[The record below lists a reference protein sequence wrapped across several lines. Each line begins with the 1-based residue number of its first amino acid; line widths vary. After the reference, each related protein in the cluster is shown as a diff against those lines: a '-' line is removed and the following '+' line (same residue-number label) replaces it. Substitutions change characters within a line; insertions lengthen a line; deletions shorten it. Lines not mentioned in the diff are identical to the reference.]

1 MKTYMK
7 YIKPYWPYFLLAPLL
22 MLIEV
27 AGDVVLPSLFAN
39 IINIG
44 AANQDVSYIV
54 QTSGIMI
61 GIVVVMIIGGVGAA
75 YFATKASVYFS
86 SDLRQDLFNKIQEF
100 SFANIDTFST
110 GSLITRLLNDVTQLQ
125 NVVMMSLR
133 LAFRAPAML
142 IGSLFMAFMMDA
154 QLALILL
161 IAMPVLVIGISFVLK
176 AAMPRFTKLQK
187 CLDNVNVTLQEALTN
202 IRVIK
207 SFVREDYEEKKFQEV
222 NNNLKD
228 SSLNA
233 YKLVIVQMPLMA
245 LFMNACTLAVVWFGG
260 QRIIAGRMEIGVLS
274 AFTTYIVQV
283 LMSLMMLANL
293 LLQFSRASAC
303 AARIKEVLNTV
314 PDVSDKDAK
323 YPNKLVE
330 HGDIEFRN
338 VSFKYYKNSE
348 EEVLKNINLKIDSGQ
363 TVGIIG
369 STGCGKTTLVSLIS
383 RLYDADSGEI
393 LVNGINVK
401 DYSLYNLR
409 EGIGMVLQKNVLF
422 SGTVEENLRWGNESA
437 TEEELLNAAQSA
449 QALRFVQEMKYGMKT
464 NIDQG
469 GANVSGGQKQRLC
482 IARALLKRPKILIL
496 DDSTSAVDTATE
508 ALIRKSFSNELKDTT
523 KLIIAQRISSV
534 QNADVIFVMNEGE
547 IVDSGTH
554 NELLAQSE
562 TYREIYES
570 QTKKEV

>member
-1 MKTYMK
+1 MK